1 MFVLVLNQSN
11 IVQDGQNNKLVYRF
25 PNSVNLTNKYVAV
38 SSVTMYYSWF
48 NITSALGNNVITYT
62 FGDAQTVYTITIPD
76 GLYEITDI
84 NNYCQFVMIANQTY
98 YSDGTYNYYPFDI
111 YVNPTRYAVQLNTY
125 LMPTGAQA
133 TADGTPYPTDP
144 TAPTPPTTPLNPI
157 VTFPPN
163 FSAVVGYPA
172 NFTTPNNLANA
183 YVPPSPSASNN
194 YVTKSTNGTLAY
206 LSNVA
211 PQVQPNSN
219 LLINLSNINNP
230 YSQPSGIIYSLTP
243 SVAIGEIINDRPP
256 NFMWNKLIDGT
267 YNQLTLSFYGT
278 NLQPLI
284 IRDPQMT
291 ILLAIRDKDEAFLG
305 SK

>member
-1 MFVLVLNQSN
+1 MFVLVLNQN
-11 IVQDGQNNKLVYRF
+11 NLIQDGQNNKLVYKF
-25 PNSVNLTNKYVAV
+25 PNSVNLTNKYIAV

-48 NITSALGNNVITYT
+48 NITQALGNNTLSYT

-76 GLYEITDI
+76 GLYEISDI
-84 NNYCQFVMIANQTY
+84 NNYCQFVMIANGTY
-98 YSDGTYNYYPFDI
+98 YYDANFNYYPFDLYI
-111 YVNPTRYAVQLNTY
+111 NPTRYAVQLNTY
-125 LMPTGAQA
+125 LMPTVAGLPAGAS
-133 TADGTPYPTDP
+133 YPMGGP
-144 TAPTPPTTPLNPI
+144 APPTTPLNPI
-157 VTFPPN
+157 ITF
-163 FSAVVGYPA
+163 PA
-172 NFTTPNNLANA
+172 NFASIVGYSANFTSNNNFNNL
-183 YVPPSPSASNN
+183 YTPPTPSVSSN
-194 YVTKSTNGTLAY
+194 YATKTTNGTISY
-206 LSNVA
+206 LSNLA

-256 NFMWNKLIDGT
+256 NFMWNKMIDGT
-267 YNQLTLSFYGT
+267 YNQITLSFYGT
-278 NLQPLI
+278 NLQPLV